1 MVNHKT
7 PKRNALGKGLGSLLG
22 ADMEDSSFGLPKKA
36 ATEEPKDF
44 VAQLKTSAVI
54 PNPTQPRKYFAEEK
68 LKELSDSIKTNGI
81 IQPIVVQKMENDQ
94 FQIIAGER
102 RWRATKLAGIE
113 TIPAIIKD
121 VSRETLMKM
130 ALIENIQREDLNVI
144 EEALAYQSLIKE
156 FGLSQEECAEKVS
169 KNRST
174 VTNLIRLLSLPSETQ
189 EDLVNAKLSMG
200 HGRAL
205 LSLEKPEKIVKAAK
219 LVKERSLSVRETEK
233 LIQNLKNLSGAHAHG
248 AIGASAQE
256 TDADFDYM
264 CDLLRKRLKTKVKI
278 SGSGSR
284 GKIEISYFSAS
295 ELERILDIF
304 KS

>member
-1 MVNHKT
+1 
-7 PKRNALGKGLGSLLG
+7 
-22 ADMEDSSFGLPKKA
+22 MEDSSFGLPKKA

-205 LSLEKPEKIVKAAK
+205 LSLEKP
-219 LVKERSLSVRETEK
+219 
-233 LIQNLKNLSGAHAHG
+233 
-248 AIGASAQE
+248 
-256 TDADFDYM
+256 
-264 CDLLRKRLKTKVKI
+264 CLLYTSPSPRD
-278 SGSGSR
+278 S
-284 GKIEISYFSAS
+284 
-295 ELERILDIF
+295 
-304 KS
+304 